1 MMQLNFRGPIKF
13 TLFART
19 TLYSRCG
26 IEIIL
31 QQLSISYRLY
41 SSGSRKD
48 IKEGLFS
55 GGTFPGGFP
64 KVGGADLRGFALPA
78 VRVYF
83 PQVFR
88 VTIYL

>member
-1 MMQLNFRGPIKF
+1 MQLNFWGPIKF

-19 TLYSRCG
+19 TLYSRRS

-31 QQLSISYRLY
+31 QQLNISYRFY

-48 IKEGLFS
+48 Y
-55 GGTFPGGFP
+55 FPAEHFRAAFQKWGS
-64 KVGGADLRGFALPA
+64 AELCSFALPA